1 MPTSVYIT
9 KMDLNEVSKMDPNEV
24 SNMNLNECISKMDTN
39 EVSYM
44 DLYEV
49 SKMDLNECVKDL
61 DDSMQQLASYEKI
74 KVLLCSTH
82 QSQENLKKKI
92 GNFQTKSSNL
102 EKKLEHC
109 IVDDGSLVLYIAELL
124 SSFDDVIKAEKTAR
138 EDCAA
143 VHGFAPE
150 LSRGKSAAEKE
161 ICQAI
166 MNIADDQIQYEDLV
180 LKTHED
186 IVQVCWIPD
195 LVIWNIILIASRGL
209 YLSLRRREITEL
221 ELIRSLFMALNA
233 FGGKF

>member
-9 KMDLNEVSKMDPNEV
+9 KIDLNEVSKMDP
-24 SNMNLNECISKMDTN
+24 N

-74 KVLLCSTH
+74 EVLLCSTC

-109 IVDDGSLVLYIAELL
+109 IVNDGSSILYIKELL
-124 SSFDDVIKAEKTAR
+124 SSFDDVIKAKKTVL